1 MLATA
6 LLMFAVLS
14 GVLMLWQWIAAARFP
29 LQPRPEPPPARLPS
43 LSILK
48 PVKGADPGTAEALE
62 SWLRQSYPASVEILF
77 GTESASD
84 PAADCIRAL
93 LERHPEARARLVVC
107 PERLGLNRKVSNL
120 IQMAREAAGDLVVVS
135 DADVEAPP
143 GLLVELA
150 RPFADPKIGLTH
162 CLYRM
167 AEAPTLA
174 SRWEAFVVNGDFW
187 SQVLQNRSLR
197 PLDYA
202 LGAALAVR
210 RQDLSAVGGF
220 EALANHLAD
229 DNRLGRS
236 IVRHGWRTA
245 LCPVVVDC
253 HPGPAGW
260 LDVWRH
266 QLRWAITIRVCQR
279 LPYFL
284 SILANGTVWPLL
296 WLALEPSAGK
306 RAVAAGL
313 LLFRILQGLLL
324 EARFTGRP
332 ADWVHWWIVP
342 LKDLLQVVLWGC
354 AFLKHRVVWRGVGFR
369 VLADGRLVPDAEDDV
384 ADQAQAVARAR

>member
-6 LLMFAVLS
+6 FMLVAVLS
-14 GVLMLWQWIAAARFP
+14 GVLMLWQWIAATRFP
-29 LQPRPEPPPARLPS
+29 LRSRFAPPPADLPPVS
-43 LSILK
+43 VLK
-48 PVKGADPGTAEALE
+48 PVKGADPGTEEALE
-62 SWLRQSYPASVEILF
+62 SWLRQTYPAPVEILF
-77 GTESASD
+77 GTESAGD
-84 PAADCIRAL
+84 PAAACVRAL
-93 LERHPEARARLVVC
+93 LERHPGVPARLVFC

-120 IQMAREAAGDLVVVS
+120 IQMARQASGDLIVVS

-150 RPFADPKIGLTH
+150 RPFADPAIGLTH
-162 CLYRM
+162 CLYRL
-167 AEAPTLA
+167 ADAPTLA

-187 SQVLQNRSLR
+187 SQVLQNRSLH

-220 EALANHLAD
+220 EALSDHLAD
-229 DNRLGRS
+229 DNRLGRL
-236 IVRHGWRTA
+236 IVGQGKRTE
-245 LCPVVVDC
+245 LCPLVVDC

-284 SILANGTVWPLL
+284 SILANGTVWPLV
-296 WLALEPSAGK
+296 WLAVEPSSRG
-306 RAVAAGL
+306 RAVAAGFL
-313 LLFRILQGLLL
+313 AFRIFQGLLL

-332 ADWVHWWIVP
+332 PDWLRWWLVP
-342 LKDLLQVVLWGC
+342 LKDLLQVGLWGC
-354 AFLKHRVVWRGVGFR
+354 AFLKHRVVWRGVRFR

-384 ADQAQAVARAR
+384 VDRAEVVARAR